1 MRVMV
6 IVKAN
11 VQSEAGALPSREALD
26 EMSRFNDEL
35 LKAGVML
42 AAEGL
47 HASSRGARV
56 GFAGGRSTVTDGP
69 FTETKEL
76 IAGFW
81 LWQVKSL
88 AEAVEWIRRAPFRN
102 GEAEV
107 EIRQVIEA
115 EDFGDRLTPEL
126 REREARQR
134 TQLSGGGS

>member
-11 VQSEAGALPSREALD
+11 AQSEAGALPPRETLD

-56 GFAGGRSTVTDGP
+56 SFAGGRSTVTDGP

-88 AEAVEWIRRAPFRN
+88 AEAAEWIRRSPLRK

-115 EDFGDRLTPEL
+115 EDFGDSLTPEL

-134 TQLSGGGS
+134 TQLSSGGR